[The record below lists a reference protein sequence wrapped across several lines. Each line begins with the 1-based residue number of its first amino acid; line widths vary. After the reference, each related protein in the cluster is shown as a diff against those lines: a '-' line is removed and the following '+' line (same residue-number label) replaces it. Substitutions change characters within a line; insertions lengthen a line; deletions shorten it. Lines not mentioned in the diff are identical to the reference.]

1 MIMGRYAQG
10 MFCFGSILQD
20 ELVTHGIVVSR
31 VFSFNMLVPSLFI
44 MYSFYLVGDRIP
56 LPYFI
61 SVQWFIGVC
70 AQVKSQF
77 LTICNVI

>member
-31 VFSFNMLVPSLFI
+31 VFQVASLFA
-44 MYSFYLVGDRIP
+44 MYSFYLVDDHIP

-70 AQVKSQF
+70 TS
-77 LTICNVI
+77 